1 MKLTLGHVECAIQ
14 IDRHLGERN
23 EREYKTF
30 FPVPG
35 ADPGLC
41 VHEAGVLPLSYTH
54 NSKSKP

>member
-30 FPVPG
+30 FPVPELTQ
-35 ADPGLC
+35 AF
-41 VHEAGVLPLSYTH
+41 VYMRQVFYH
-54 NSKSKP
+54 